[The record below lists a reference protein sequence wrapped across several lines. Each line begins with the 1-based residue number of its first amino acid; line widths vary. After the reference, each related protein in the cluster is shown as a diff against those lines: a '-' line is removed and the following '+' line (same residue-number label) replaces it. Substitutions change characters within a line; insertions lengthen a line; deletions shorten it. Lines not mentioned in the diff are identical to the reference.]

1 MPLISEGNAAP
12 GFPLSGAAL
21 RGDELVLVSRNLN
34 PVRYAVI
41 DVDTWSLVRTETL
54 ARGDGAWGTTTAP
67 DGIWMGLF
75 GAIGQGNLMRMAG
88 GGPQGRA
95 ALGTQ
100 YIWDLASDDSDVV
113 FGVGTNPTLVF
124 SVRRSTGHASDLGVV
139 TNPAQRPRTCAI
151 VGQRVLFAGA
161 ESGKAWIRHTDRSGR
176 DGRTVVPPAI
186 AQDDIVY
193 CSAALPDGR
202 VAVGTGGDG
211 LATPAVAV
219 FGLDDSRDAM
229 VVRLPRESLVDTV
242 AVEGTTVWATARP
255 SGALYRIDAGTGDLR
270 RVAVPVPMSETRE
283 LFLRG
288 TLVIG
293 ASADGSVW
301 THDRS
306 DNTVERHT
314 PTDLGLV
321 SRAQKPQSVLATS
334 THTDVGGSF
343 SITRHDRSSSVATTR
358 FVPGEPKAMVD
369 VDGTTFMAMY
379 PIAEI
384 WCWPPEEA
392 YPRRLTQLPND
403 QLRPIDLVYADRI
416 DALAVST
423 TDDRSHS
430 AVHTVDPVT
439 GRVDTMFDPLG
450 LGQTASGLHIS
461 GTTLYVGGSSNAPD
475 VAAFD
480 ILSGNRLWQVT
491 DVAPGGSF
499 VLGLAAVGNTLVVS
513 TATGWLARID
523 LRTRQ
528 VVQRRR
534 FANEAGRMRLA
545 GNRVLL
551 VNAEVLVD
559 VNPTTLA
566 TTVLEGNLDAEV
578 WGWPPLDVDRTGRAW
593 LIRGRELVHT

>member
-41 DVDTWSLVRTETL
+41 DVDTWTLTRTETL
-54 ARGDGAWGTTTAP
+54 ARGDGAWGTTAAP
-67 DGIWMGLF
+67 DGVWMGLF
-75 GAIGQGNLMRMAG
+75 GARGQGNVLRMTTGA
-88 GGPQGRA
+88 PQGRA
-95 ALGTQ
+95 LLDTQ
-100 YIWDLASDDSDVV
+100 YIWDLASDDSDLM
-113 FGVGTNPTLVF
+113 FGVATNPSSVF
-124 SVRRSTGHASDLGVV
+124 SLRRSTARASDLGVV
-139 TNPAQRPRTCAI
+139 TSSAQRPRTCAI

-161 ESGKAWIRHTDRSGR
+161 QSGKAWMRHTDRSGR
-176 DGRTVVPPAI
+176 DGRTVVPPTI

-193 CSAALPDGR
+193 CSAVLSDGR

-219 FGLDDSRDAM
+219 FDLDDPGGAM
-229 VVRLPRESLVDTV
+229 VIRLPRESLVDTV

-255 SGALYRIDAGTGDLR
+255 SGALYRIDASTGDLR

-301 THDRS
+301 TFDRG
-306 DNTVERHT
+306 DDTVQRRT

-321 SRAQKPQSVLATS
+321 SRAQKPQSVLATD

-369 VDGTTFMAMY
+369 VHGTTFMAIY

-384 WCWPPEEA
+384 WSWAPSEDH
-392 YPRRLTQLPND
+392 PRRVTQLPND

-423 TDDRSHS
+423 TDDRDHS
-430 AVHTVDPVT
+430 AVHTIDPVT

-461 GTTLYVGGSSNAPD
+461 GTALYVGGSSNEPD

-480 ILSGNRLWQVT
+480 ILSGRKLWQVAN
-491 DVAPGGSF
+491 VAPGGSF

-528 VVQRRR
+528 LVQRRR
-534 FANEAGRMRLA
+534 FADEAGRMRLA
-545 GNRVLL
+545 GGRVLL
-551 VNAEVLVD
+551 VNADVLVE
-559 VNPTTLA
+559 VSPTTLA
-566 TTVLEGNLDAEV
+566 TTVREGNLDAEV
-578 WGWPPLDVDRTGRAW
+578 WGWPPLDVDRNGRAW